1 MNRNFSKILLFTLS
15 AVELSSAIKV
25 EASSDKETGADSFVA
40 EGFTDFP
47 VSIEPL
53 PDVVISGTDNRINP
67 PWNKLNERVA
77 TYLYKA
83 FDEAAKYATC
93 RRFWCWHTTD
103 YHETEELYKEDFD
116 RFKDEMR
123 RDYAFLPEKHF
134 DDLYDIEL
142 WIDILSFGWFKFTDE
157 KVDAWN
163 L

>member
-40 EGFTDFP
+40 EGFSEFP
-47 VSIEPL
+47 ISIESL

-67 PWNKLNERVA
+67 PWNKLNDRVA

-93 RRFWCWHTTD
+93 RRFWCWDGD